1 MVNSEIAKGLKEFAL
16 AAIELVRGVD
26 YADARVVEIEEEIIS
41 VHSGVVEEIK
51 HTKDIGIGVRALY
64 KGFWGFDATSDL
76 SLDSIYKTVKGAI
89 EIAQS
94 SYSAGGNPI
103 KFEKHDP
110 IADTYI
116 TPIEK
121 NPFDVKLDDK
131 INLLLKCDEILR
143 KGKYVVGTDL
153 SLRFIRIRTVFA
165 STEDTVIE
173 QTFYESGGGY
183 QVYGVRDGIY
193 ARRSYPGAHGGNM
206 NRAGYEF
213 IEKMD
218 FLGNVHRISEE
229 LDALLVAPP
238 APSGI
243 MDLVIHHSQLFLQ
256 IHESIG
262 HPLELDRV
270 LGWELSFAGDSFATP
285 DKLDNFKYGSELMN
299 IRADSTVPGGLG
311 TFGYDDEGTPASNTY
326 LIKDGILRNYLSSR
340 DTAPLIG
347 KNSTGAARA
356 MDWSRIPI
364 VRMTNVNLEPG
375 ESTLEELIEGIKEG
389 LFIMTNKSWSID
401 QKRLNFQFSTEI
413 GWRIRKGKLAEIVRS
428 PIYTGITPEF
438 WGSMDGVAND
448 WYLWGVPNCGKGEP
462 HQVMHTG
469 HGTPSARFRNVRVGG
484 LDK

>member
-1 MVNSEIAKGLKEFAL
+1 MGNNSGIEGLKDFAL
-16 AAIELVRGVD
+16 AAVELARNID
-26 YADARVVEIEEEIIS
+26 YADVRVVEIQEETIS
-41 VHSGVVEEIK
+41 VHNGVVEEIR
-51 HTKDIGIGVRALY
+51 HTANAGIGIRALY
-64 KGFWGFDATSDL
+64 KGFWGFDATSNL
-76 SLDSIYKTVKGAI
+76 SLDSIYKTVKNAI
-89 EIAQS
+89 EIAKS
-94 SYSAGGNPI
+94 SYSAGGNPV
-103 KFEKHDP
+103 KFETHEP
-110 IADTYI
+110 ITDTYTTNI
-116 TPIEK
+116 KK
-121 NPFDVKLDDK
+121 NPFDVKIEDK
-131 INLLLKCDEILR
+131 IDLLLKSDEVLR

-153 SLRFIRIRTVFA
+153 SLRFIKIKTVFA
-165 STEDTVIE
+165 STEDTLIE

-183 QVYGVRDGIY
+183 QVYGVRDGVY

-206 NRAGYEF
+206 HRAGYEF
-213 IEKMD
+213 VEEMD
-218 FLGNVHRISEE
+218 FLGNAPRVVEE
-229 LDALLVAPP
+229 LEALLVAPP
-238 APSGI
+238 APAGV

-299 IRADSTVPGGLG
+299 VTADSTIPGGLG
-311 TFGYDDEGTPASNTY
+311 TFGYDDEGTKARRTF
-326 LIKDGILRNYLSSR
+326 LIREGILRDYLSSR

-347 KNSTGAARA
+347 RESTGAARA

-375 ESTLEELIEGIKEG
+375 ESTLDELIEGVKDG

-413 GWRIRKGKLAEIVRS
+413 GWRIRNGKLGEVVRS

-469 HGTPSARFRNVRVGG
+469 HGSPSARFRNVRVGG
-484 LDK
+484 LEK